1 MTSLPI
7 LPIFIFLG
15 TGRFFPKSFTVVI
28 VPPIAALIFSMVRF
42 EQNLWLGL
50 NKIYESVTETLFS
63 IFISVNIT
71 TYYVLIVEFTDK
83 SSFSVKQGQPGRRG
97 SPGELGPPGPT
108 VRFTNAAL
116 SRERPLFI
124 HIRVLHSDA
133 SSTAIN
139 WGPDKN

>member
-7 LPIFIFLG
+7 LLIFIFLG

-28 VPPIAALIFSMVRF
+28 VPPIAALIF
-42 EQNLWLGL
+42 LWLSL
-50 NKIYESVTETLFS
+50 SKIYASVLETLFS
-63 IFISVNIT
+63 IFLKVNIT
-71 TYYVLIVEFTDK
+71 TYYILRVEYRYK

-108 VRFTNAAL
+108 VSFSNTAL
-116 SRERPLFI
+116 SKEKPLFI
-124 HIRVLHSDA
+124 HIRVVRSD
-133 SSTAIN
+133 SLSTAIN

>member
-1 MTSLPI
+1 M
-7 LPIFIFLG
+7 
-15 TGRFFPKSFTVVI
+15 
-28 VPPIAALIFSMVRF
+28 
-42 EQNLWLGL
+42 
-50 NKIYESVTETLFS
+50 
-63 IFISVNIT
+63 NIT

-124 HIRVLHSDA
+124 HIRVVHSDA